1 MFTLSLTRADR
12 ARSRLGDLAFVSFAF
27 VQMCDGVF
35 TYVGI
40 ALFGHGVEANPL
52 IAWSVGVYGAGTA
65 LIAAK
70 LFAVGCGAI
79 LHLTAMHRTV
89 GLLAVMYAVGALWP
103 WATIL
108 WGHGVY

>member
-1 MFTLSLTRADR
+1 MYTLSLAPVDR
-12 ARSRLGDLAFVSFAF
+12 TRSRLGDIAFVSFAL

-52 IAWSVGVYGAGTA
+52 IAWSVEAYGAANA

-70 LFAVGCGAI
+70 LIAVGCGAI

-89 GLLAVMYAVGALWP
+89 GLLAGVYAVGALWP

-108 WGHGVY
+108 WGSTI